1 MEYRRAGS
9 RIVARID
16 RGEELTAKLREIAE
30 REDIRFAAVTGW
42 GTSRDMSLSY
52 YDTKEG
58 CEYGNVFE
66 RIDLELT
73 SVSGMISRTD
83 GETRMELRAV
93 IGNPSY
99 DRPMHTAVSR
109 FGFAV
114 GGRLRYAVIST
125 TCTLVIELIDLDA
138 HMARSDELG
147 CDVLEFD
154 S

>member
-1 MEYRRAGS
+1 MEYRRVGS
-9 RIVARID
+9 KIVARID
-16 RGEELTAKLREIAE
+16 RGEELTTKLREIAE
-30 REDIRFAAVTGW
+30 LEDIGFAAVTGW
-42 GTSRDMSLSY
+42 GTSRDVSLTY

-58 CEYGNVFE
+58 CEYGNMFE
-66 RIDLELT
+66 RIDQELT
-73 SVSGMISRTD
+73 SVSGMVSRTD
-83 GETRMELRAV
+83 GETWMELRAV

-99 DRPMHTAVSR
+99 DKPARMSVSR

-114 GGRLRYAVIST
+114 GGRLKSAVIST

-138 HMARSDELG
+138 HMTRSDELG

>member
-9 RIVARID
+9 KIVARID

-30 REDIRFAAVTGW
+30 HEDIGFAAVTGW
-42 GTSRDMSLSY
+42 GTTRDVSLTY

-66 RIDLELT
+66 RIDQELT
-73 SVSGMISRTD
+73 SVTGMISRTD

-99 DRPMHTAVSR
+99 DKPAPMSVSR

-114 GGRLRYAVIST
+114 GGRLKYAVIST
-125 TCTLVIELIDLDA
+125 TCTLVIELIDIDA
-138 HMARSDELG
+138 HMTRSGEL
-147 CDVLEFD
+147 DVLEFG

>member
-9 RIVARID
+9 KIVARID
-16 RGEELTAKLREIAE
+16 SGEELTAKLREIAE
-30 REDIRFAAVTGW
+30 REDIGFAAVTGW
-42 GTSRDMSLSY
+42 GTTRNVSLTY

-66 RIDLELT
+66 RIDQELT
-73 SVSGMISRTD
+73 SVTGMITRAE
-83 GETRMELRAV
+83 GETLMELRAV

-99 DRPMHTAVSR
+99 DKPARMSVSR

-114 GGRLRYAVIST
+114 GGRLKHAVIST

-138 HMARSDELG
+138 HMARSGEFG